1 MIENSSKVII
11 YDFFFLGWGVGDE
24 WWYNDKM
31 DFLIL
36 MGVRVLVWCINRMLM
51 MGIIIWVD
59 KKNFK
64 IIYMFV
70 FFDEYFFGFK
80 LLNNM
85 FYD

>member
-1 MIENSSKVII
+1 MI
-11 YDFFFLGWGVGDE
+11 FFFWGGGDE

-36 MGVRVLVWCINRMLM
+36 MGVRVLEWCINRMLM

-70 FFDEYFFGFK
+70 FFDEYFVWI
-80 LLNNM
+80 
-85 FYD
+85 